1 MYEPACRRLYYIQL
15 PVMNEIIRQ
24 NESAL
29 VCAAKAG
36 DRDAIQRLLRQ
47 NWPWLKA
54 LTYGIVRHAHDVDDV
69 LQDISVKV
77 ITKISG
83 IRDPESFRPW
93 LACLARRE
101 AISFRRRR
109 SRGAALT
116 ESLDRTRTETVN
128 WADHVAAL
136 DQKEEVD
143 KILRAVHMLPDKYA
157 EVFMLQYSQDLTYRD
172 MGEILD
178 VPVTTIAIRLVRA
191 RRMILDTLARH
202 DKQRISQ

>member
-1 MYEPACRRLYYIQL
+1 
-15 PVMNEIIRQ
+15 MNEIIRQ

-47 NWPWLKA
+47 NWSWLKA
-54 LTYGIVRHAHDVDDV
+54 LIYGIVRHADDVDDV
-69 LQDISVKV
+69 LQDVCIKV
-77 ITKISG
+77 ITKITT

-93 LACLARRE
+93 LASLAKRQ
-101 AISFRRRR
+101 AISFRRNR
-109 SRGAALT
+109 SKQAALT
-116 ESLDRTRTETVN
+116 ESMDRTRSETVN

-143 KILRAVHMLPDKYA
+143 QILQAVHRLPDKYA

-172 MGEILD
+172 MAEILD
-178 VPVTTIAIRLVRA
+178 APVTTIAIRLVRA
-191 RRMILDTLARH
+191 RRMILDILARK